1 MKRRAILER
10 HAACIGAMFVHREMH
25 AFNSK
30 CESNIAPQPHQKH
43 ANLSQVIMRI
53 KKHIHYHLNSYEPQD
68 SLCYLLFSQ
77 IKEEDETKTS
87 RQNSPMQQTRRC
99 QSQIL
104 LKSKYKLS
112 TRGNNETPKLPN
124 TPENNNTPK
133 VSDDSE
139 TKKRDEEHDGSE
151 SDNDSGDEDVDP
163 EVKDKERKISEKR
176 ILEIVHC
183 DVGIQEKLDG
193 SNANTPNTSHKTK
206 KGT

>member
-1 MKRRAILER
+1 MRVKHRTPTSSK
-10 HAACIGAMFVHREMH
+10 ACKSVAGNYNNPKAY
-25 AFNSK
+25 S
-30 CESNIAPQPHQKH
+30 
-43 ANLSQVIMRI
+43 LSVIRTV
-53 KKHIHYHLNSYEPQD
+53 NETEPQA
-68 SLCYLLFSQ
+68 SLCDLLFSQ

-151 SDNDSGDEDVDP
+151 SDNDTGDEDVDP
-163 EVKDKERKISEKR
+163 EEKDKERKISEKR

-193 SNANTPNTSHKTK
+193 SNANTPTTAQKTK
-206 KGT
+206 KGKQMVKFIYPSNVLDKNYR

>member
-1 MKRRAILER
+1 MRAK
-10 HAACIGAMFVHREMH
+10 HSTPTSSKACKSVAG
-25 AFNSK
+25 NYT
-30 CESNIAPQPHQKH
+30 NQK
-43 ANLSQVIMRI
+43 AYSSSVIT
-53 KKHIHYHLNSYEPQD
+53 LNSYEPRS

-112 TRGNNETPKLPN
+112 TRGNNETPQLPN
-124 TPENNNTPK
+124 TPEHNNAPK

-151 SDNDSGDEDVDP
+151 SDNDTGDEDVDP

-193 SNANTPNTSHKTK
+193 SNANTPNTAQKTK
-206 KGT
+206 KGTQLVQLIYP

>member
-1 MKRRAILER
+1 MRVKHCTSASSK
-10 HAACIGAMFVHREMH
+10 ACKSVTG
-25 AFNSK
+25 NYD
-30 CESNIAPQPHQKH
+30 NQK
-43 ANLSQVIMRI
+43 AYSLSVITL
-53 KKHIHYHLNSYEPQD
+53 HSYEPQA
-68 SLCYLLFSQ
+68 LLYYLTFSQ

-124 TPENNNTPK
+124 THENNNAPE
-133 VSDDSE
+133 VSDDSGS
-139 TKKRDEEHDGSE
+139 KKRDEEHDDSE
-151 SDNDSGDEDVDP
+151 SDNESGEEDVDP

-193 SNANTPNTSHKTK
+193 SNANTPNTAPKTK
-206 KGT
+206 KGTPVGKFIYT